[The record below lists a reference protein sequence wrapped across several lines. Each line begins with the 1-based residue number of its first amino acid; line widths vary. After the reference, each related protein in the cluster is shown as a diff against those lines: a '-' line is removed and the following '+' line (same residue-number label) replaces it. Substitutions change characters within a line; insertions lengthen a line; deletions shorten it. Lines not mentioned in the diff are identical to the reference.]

1 MDFISTRGLGAVSA
15 GTAILKGIAEDGGL
29 YVPSFFPKL
38 SKEDLRNMVA
48 MDYAER
54 AACIIGMF
62 LSDYSEA
69 ELLDYAR
76 KAYARFDGE
85 PAPVIGVDETT
96 YIMELFHG
104 P

>member
-38 SKEDLRNMVA
+38 TIEDLRNMIT

-54 AACIIGMF
+54 AACVVGMF
-62 LSDYSEA
+62 LSDYTSFRMESSLMSGIRLTTSSQQ
-69 ELLDYAR
+69 LLS
-76 KAYARFDGE
+76 
-85 PAPVIGVDETT
+85 I
-96 YIMELFHG
+96 
-104 P
+104 